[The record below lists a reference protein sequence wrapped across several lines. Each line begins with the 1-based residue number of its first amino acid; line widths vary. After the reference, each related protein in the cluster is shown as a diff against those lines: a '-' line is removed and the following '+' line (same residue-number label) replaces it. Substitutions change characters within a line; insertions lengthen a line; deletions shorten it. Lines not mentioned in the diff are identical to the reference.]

1 MPWMSCVKLS
11 INYDEVRFSLHV
23 VFKRCNTLQK
33 LPLPAE
39 KFCPIPNNMQNVFS
53 THKWFQK
60 QRKLQTR
67 FFAVERLKTQANTEN
82 RICCVVK
89 QQECIV
95 KNAKCLRNNVPT
107 WRKQQMSD
115 STLQTHSWLQP
126 HGNQTKKQFAKHVF
140 VQKNAGRQSNKAK
153 ARVEILIAICWNF
166 DCITLLTQGFL
177 FVHWAIHTKTE
188 NVQNA
193 FLCKNNKTQADKVQG
208 KCKSWN
214 FDCNCLTYALI
225 FESA

>member
-11 INYDEVRFSLHV
+11 INCGEVRFSLHV

-33 LPLPAE
+33 LPLPAD
-39 KFCPIPNNMQNVFS
+39 KFCPIPNNTQNIFA

-89 QQECIV
+89 QQKCIV
-95 KNAKCLRNNVPT
+95 RNAKCLRNNVPT
-107 WRKQQMSD
+107 WWKQQISD

-126 HGNQTKKQFAKHVF
+126 HGNQTKKQFAKHAF
-140 VQKNAGRQSNKAK
+140 VPKTTKRTQK
-153 ARVEILIAICWNF
+153 IC
-166 DCITLLTQGFL
+166 TKKRRYQPSFL
-177 FVHWAIHTKTE
+177 HFT
-188 NVQNA
+188 
-193 FLCKNNKTQADKVQG
+193 
-208 KCKSWN
+208 
-214 FDCNCLTYALI
+214 
-225 FESA
+225 